1 MFGKHL
7 VDQYARQERGR
18 EADSDIAGEG
28 ERHPEPR
35 GEGSLGGMACA
46 LFKSTVT
53 HFSQS

>member
-1 MFGKHL
+1 M
-7 VDQYARQERGR
+7 DQYARQERGR